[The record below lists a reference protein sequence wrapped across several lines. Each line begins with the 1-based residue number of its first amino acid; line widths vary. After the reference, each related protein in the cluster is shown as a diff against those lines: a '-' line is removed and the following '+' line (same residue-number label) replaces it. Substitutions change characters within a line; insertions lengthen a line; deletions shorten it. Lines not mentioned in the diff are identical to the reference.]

1 MEEIL
6 NKILSRLD
14 SIDGRLNSMDQRFDS
29 MDERFDSMDQRLSGV
44 EDGQQ
49 SLQTVQ
55 GEMRLEVAFY
65 YGSMMKKM
73 DETKSELTSELK
85 QVSSVQKQHQNVL
98 EILNEKQQ

>member
-14 SIDGRLNSMDQRFDS
+14 SIDGRLNSMDQ
-29 MDERFDSMDQRLSGV
+29 RFDSMDQRLSGV

-65 YGSMMKKM
+65 YGSMMKTM
-73 DETKSELTSELK
+73 DEMKFELLSELK